1 MISYEIYLPKM
12 GFVIFIS
19 YDTESHFSYKYS
31 LFQCVYVFF
40 FTVHL

>member
-1 MISYEIYLPKM
+1 MKYIYLKWVLR
-12 GFVIFIS
+12 FVIFIS
-19 YDTESHFSYKYS
+19 YDTESHFSYKYL